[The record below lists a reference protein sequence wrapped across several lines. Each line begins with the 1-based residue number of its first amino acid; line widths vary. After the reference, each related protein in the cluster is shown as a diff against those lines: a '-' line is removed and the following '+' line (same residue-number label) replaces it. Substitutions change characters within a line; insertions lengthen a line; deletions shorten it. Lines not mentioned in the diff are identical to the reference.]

1 MIRSLRKYQ
10 QGFLWVAAI
19 VVITSLLAFFKP
31 SQFSSEGGGLRS
43 YGTMYGKPLKGEQ
56 VREANRQAKLAAI
69 VRFGGEDT
77 QEARRARFNL
87 EQETLQRLLL
97 RRKIDDLGIRVED
110 ADVANWIRENLKDP
124 KTGALNYNAFIERV
138 LRPKDFTSVEFEEYI
153 RQDLALKHLLE
164 VIGVGAT
171 LVTPR
176 EAEAEFRRENEQAHA
191 SLVVFSATNYFAG
204 IKLDAVSLG
213 QFFTNQLPN
222 YRIPERRT
230 VTFVRWESSNFLAKA
245 EAQLAQ
251 VSGLP
256 ARLEQFYQERG
267 ADNFKDE
274 KGQVMTK
281 EAALAMIRQQTALVE
296 AGRYAQAAARDFANE
311 LYSIEPVRPENLTQ
325 LAAKKGLSVE
335 KSAPFSEN
343 GVASGLEDLTTLGRE
358 TFKLTLEQPFTTPVS
373 GSLETVVAA
382 LADRLPSEVP
392 ALESIESRVREDKKR
407 FDSREAARNAG
418 LAFSQSATN
427 ELAQGKTFA
436 QIAASA
442 KLTPLELAPFSL
454 STESISG
461 LSPGLNPSQV
471 KDVVFN
477 LKPGTCSR
485 FVTTFDGGFVV
496 YLQSVQPV
504 DEALVKA
511 GFNSYLEEVRQRRRQ
526 ETIEAWV
533 RNEFQVS
540 GLATRLKDRG
550 AN

>member
-31 SQFSSEGGGLRS
+31 GQFSSQGGGLRS
-43 YGTMYGKPLKGEQ
+43 YGTMYGKPLKAEQ
-56 VREANRQAKLAAI
+56 VQEASRQAKLAAI

-97 RRKIDDLGIRVED
+97 RKKIDDLGIRVED

-124 KTGALNYNAFIERV
+124 KTGVLNYNAFIERV
-138 LRPKDFTSVEFEEYI
+138 LRPKDFTSTEFEEYI
-153 RQDLALKHLLE
+153 RQDLALKHLIE
-164 VIGVGAT
+164 VIGVGAS

-176 EAEAEFRRENEQAHA
+176 EAEGEFRRENEQARA
-191 SLVVFSATNYFAG
+191 SVVVFSATNHLSG
-204 IKLDAVSLG
+204 IKLDATSLG

-230 VTFVRWESSNFLAKA
+230 VTYVRWESSNFLARA

-251 VSGLP
+251 ITGLP

-267 ADNFKDE
+267 ADSFKDNQ
-274 KGQVMTK
+274 GIVMTK

-296 AGRYAQAAARDFANE
+296 AGKFAQASARDFANE
-311 LYSIEPVRPENLTQ
+311 LYSIEPVKPENLAQ
-325 LAAKKGLSVE
+325 LASKKGLTVGT
-335 KSAPFSEN
+335 SAPFSEN
-343 GVASGLEDLTTLGRE
+343 GVASGLEDFSTLGRE
-358 TFKLTLEQPFTTPVS
+358 TFKLTTEQPFTTPVS
-373 GSLETVVAA
+373 GSLGTLVAA
-382 LADRLPSEVP
+382 LATRLPSEVP
-392 ALESIESRVREDKKR
+392 ALAAIESRVREDKTR

-418 LAFSQSATN
+418 LAFSLMSTN
-427 ELAQGKTFA
+427 ELAQGKSFA
-436 QIAASA
+436 QIAAVA
-442 KLTPLELAPFSL
+442 KLTPIELAPFSL
-454 STESISG
+454 SSETI
-461 LSPGLNPSQV
+461 PGLNPGLNPTQV
-471 KDVVFN
+471 KDAVFN
-477 LKPGTCSR
+477 LKPGTSSR
-485 FVTTFDGGFVV
+485 FIATFDGGFVV
-496 YLQSVQPV
+496 YLQSIQPV
-504 DEALVKA
+504 DDALVKSGLNA
-511 GFNSYLEEVRQRRRQ
+511 YVEEVRQRRRQ

-540 GLATRLKDRG
+540 GLAARMKDRG

>member
-31 SQFSSEGGGLRS
+31 GQFSSQGGGLRS

-56 VREANRQAKLAAI
+56 VQEAHRQAKLAAI

-97 RRKIDDLGIRVED
+97 RKKIDDLGIRVD
-110 ADVANWIRENLKDP
+110 DSAVANWIRENLKDP
-124 KTGALNYNAFIERV
+124 KTGALNYNAFIDRV
-138 LRPKDFTSVEFEEYI
+138 LRPKDFTPTEFEEYI
-153 RQDLALKHLLE
+153 RQDLALKHLID
-164 VIGVGAT
+164 VIGVGAS

-176 EAEAEFRRENEQAHA
+176 EAEAEFRRENEQARA
-191 SLVVFSATNYFAG
+191 SLVVFSASNHLAG

-230 VTFVRWESSNFLAKA
+230 VSYVRWESSNFLAKA

-267 ADNFKDE
+267 AENFKDE
-274 KGQVMTK
+274 QGHVLTK
-281 EAALAMIRQQTALVE
+281 EAALALIRQQTALAE
-296 AGRYAQAAARDFANE
+296 AGKFAQAAARDFANE
-311 LYSIEPVRPENLTQ
+311 LYSIEPVKPENLSQ
-325 LAAKKGLSVE
+325 LAAKKGLTVQQSR
-335 KSAPFSEN
+335 PFSEN
-343 GVASGLEDLTTLGRE
+343 GIASGLEDLSTLGRE

-373 GSLETVVAA
+373 GSAGTVVAA
-382 LADRLPSEVP
+382 LASRLPSEVP
-392 ALESIESRVREDKKR
+392 SLESIESRVREDKTR

-418 LAFSQSATN
+418 LLFSQTATN

-436 QIAASA
+436 QVAAAS
-442 KLTPLELAPFSL
+442 KITPIELAPFSL
-454 STESISG
+454 SSEGIPG
-461 LSPGLNPSQV
+461 LNPGLNPSQV

-477 LKPGTCSR
+477 LKPGTVSR
-485 FVTTFDGGFVV
+485 FVATLDGGFVA

-504 DEALVKA
+504 DDALVKA
-511 GFNSYLEEVRQRRRQ
+511 GLNAYIEEARQRRRQ
-526 ETIEAWV
+526 ETIESWV

-540 GLATRLKDRG
+540 GLAGRLKDRG

>member
-124 KTGALNYNAFIERV
+124 KTGALNYNAFIDRV
-138 LRPKDFTSVEFEEYI
+138 LRPKDFTSTEFEEYI
-153 RQDLALKHLLE
+153 RQDLALKHLIE
-164 VIGVGAT
+164 VIGVGAS

-176 EAEAEFRRENEQAHA
+176 EAEAEFRRENEQARA
-191 SLVVFSATNYFAG
+191 SVVVFSATNYLSG
-204 IKLDAVSLG
+204 IKLDAASLG

-230 VTFVRWESSNFLAKA
+230 VTYVRWESSNFLAKA

-251 VSGLP
+251 ISGLP

-267 ADNFKDE
+267 AESFKDNQ
-274 KGQVMTK
+274 GVVMTK
-281 EAALAMIRQQTALVE
+281 EDALVMIRQQTALVE
-296 AGRYAQAAARDFANE
+296 AGKFAQAAARDFANE
-311 LYSIEPVRPENLTQ
+311 LYSIEPVKPENLAQ
-325 LAAKKGLSVE
+325 LAAKKGLNVGT
-335 KSAPFSEN
+335 SAPFSEN
-343 GVASGLEDLTTLGRE
+343 GMAPGLEDLSTLGRE
-358 TFKLTLEQPFTTPVS
+358 TFKLTPEQPFTTPVS
-373 GSLETVVAA
+373 GSLGTVVAA
-382 LADRLPSEVP
+382 LATRLPSEVP
-392 ALESIESRVREDKKR
+392 ALAAIESRVREDKTR

-418 LAFSQSATN
+418 LAFSLTATN
-427 ELAQGKTFA
+427 ELAQGKSFS
-436 QIAASA
+436 QIAAAA
-442 KLTPLELAPFSL
+442 KLTPVELAPFSL
-454 STESISG
+454 SSETV
-461 LSPGLNPSQV
+461 PGLNPGLNPTQV
-471 KDVVFN
+471 KDAVFN
-477 LKPGTCSR
+477 LKPGTSSR
-485 FVTTFDGGFVV
+485 FLATFDGGFVA
-496 YLQSVQPV
+496 YLQSIQPV
-504 DEALVKA
+504 DDALVKA
-511 GFNSYLEEVRQRRRQ
+511 GLNAYVEEVRQRRRQ

-540 GLATRLKDRG
+540 GLAARMKDRG